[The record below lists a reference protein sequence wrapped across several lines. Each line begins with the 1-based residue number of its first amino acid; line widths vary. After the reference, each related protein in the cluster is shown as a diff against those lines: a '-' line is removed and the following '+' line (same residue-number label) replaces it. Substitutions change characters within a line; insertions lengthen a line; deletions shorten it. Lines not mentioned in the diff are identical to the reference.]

1 MSPSRMM
8 MIEMLKWSGDEVT
21 MTRDSD
27 TDSDKSL
34 LSWWSD
40 MCGTFSK
47 ECSSGKYDQIYWQN
61 NLISNSLFVLEIL
74 ISTSLNIKCYQ
85 ISSEPRINTSVST
98 TLTSLYC
105 QEFHHTSEPELS
117 WYFDLIIVIGSKM
130 MLITWTIFILS
141 WKILDFHFESQ
152 MKSLS
157 LMLLLRLEPN
167 SWFTRHLWGHCAI
180 VLFGSLTCWI
190 CMEIY
195 GLMECFRWV
204 LWITLEMILCRNH
217 KGFFFVSFGKWY

>member
-1 MSPSRMM
+1 M
-8 MIEMLKWSGDEVT
+8 
-21 MTRDSD
+21 
-27 TDSDKSL
+27 
-34 LSWWSD
+34 
-40 MCGTFSK
+40 
-47 ECSSGKYDQIYWQN
+47 
-61 NLISNSLFVLEIL
+61 
-74 ISTSLNIKCYQ
+74 NIKCYQ

-157 LMLLLRLEPN
+157 LMLLLRLGPN
-167 SWFTRHLWGHCAI
+167 SWFMRHLWGHCAI

>member
-141 WKILDFHFESQ
+141 WKIDTWFSFRVSNEVIVTNVIVTTRAKFMIHATFMRPLCHCFIWIPNLLD
-152 MKSLS
+152 LYGN
-157 LMLLLRLEPN
+157 LWTNGML
-167 SWFTRHLWGHCAI
+167 
-180 VLFGSLTCWI
+180 
-190 CMEIY
+190 
-195 GLMECFRWV
+195 
-204 LWITLEMILCRNH
+204 
-217 KGFFFVSFGKWY
+217 